1 MPRRPVLLALLT
13 ILGATSHALAADG
26 APASGVP
33 AVAATASP
41 GACRGVALKRFEQGL
56 PADTRRYAVGA
67 HLASPFAELW
77 DKARRPDLTAVPDAV
92 TVYARGGQPLLIAYR
107 TGHCVLAVVTLPR
120 DRLWRVLREELG
132 QSV

>member
-1 MPRRPVLLALLT
+1 MPRRPMLLALLM
-13 ILGATSHALAADG
+13 ILGATPHALAADG
-26 APASGVP
+26 SPAGGVP
-33 AVAATASP
+33 AAAASP
-41 GACRGVALKRFEQGL
+41 AACRGVALERFEQGL

-77 DKARRPDLTAVPDAV
+77 NKARRPDLTAVPDAV
-92 TVYARGGQPLLIAYR
+92 TIYARGSQPLLIAYR

>member
-1 MPRRPVLLALLT
+1 MSRRPVLLALLT
-13 ILGATSHALAADG
+13 ILGATSYAGAADG

-33 AVAATASP
+33 AAAVAASP
-41 GACRGVALKRFEQGL
+41 KACRGVDVERFEQGL
-56 PADTRRYAVGA
+56 PVDTRRYAVGA

-92 TVYARGGQPLLIAYR
+92 TIYARGSQPLLIAYR

-120 DRLWRVLREELG
+120 DRL
-132 QSV
+132 